1 MTGAALLEQSAWL
14 TRGLTAGGLVALSCS
29 PLGVA
34 LYFRRESL
42 MADALAHTALP
53 GIAAGAILAGAVT
66 PAALFGGAV
75 GAGLV
80 AAVAIAWLASLPGV
94 RRDAAIGAVFTTM
107 FAAGVLL
114 LSTRLRGVHLDPQ
127 CALFG
132 DLLAVGDGSITA
144 LLWAAAAVWVAVGA
158 GWRLLEA
165 SCVDPG
171 WMSTLGVDDR
181 WVRAAV
187 LALTSMVVVSAFE
200 AVGAVLVVAVV
211 VVPAATAALVA
222 RSLAGAMGIAL
233 AVSVAALVVGFAAA
247 VALDVSPTG
256 AVVTALGVLF
266 AATLRWTRAPAQS
279 STASAAYSSSLR

>member
-1 MTGAALLEQSAWL
+1 MTGATLLDQSAWL
-14 TRGLTAGGLVALSCS
+14 TRGLTAGSLVSLACA

-34 LYFRRESL
+34 LYYRRESL

-53 GIAAGAILAGAVT
+53 GIAAGAIIAGAVT
-66 PAALFGGAV
+66 PLALFGGAV

-80 AAVAIAWLASLPGV
+80 AAGAIALLASLPGV

-144 LLWAAAAVWVAVGA
+144 LAVAVATVWLAVAG
-158 GWRLLEA
+158 GWRVLEA

-187 LALTSMVVVSAFE
+187 LGLTSLVVVSAFE

-222 RSLAGAMGIAL
+222 RSLSGAMAIAL
-233 AVSVAALVVGFAAA
+233 AVSLVALTVGFAMA

-256 AVVTALGVLF
+256 AVVTALGVVF
-266 AATLRWTRAPAQS
+266 AATLRWTRGPTQS
-279 STASAAYSSSLR
+279 SAASAAYSSSLR